1 MKKLLITTTILL
13 SATVLVACSNNQ
25 SNSEASS
32 EQPKTEQKNTTSTDT
47 KSKVDNSKYDE
58 LISEIKSKL
67 DPEST
72 GAINVKIQNNVV
84 DSDSSEPHDTIMILL
99 TGTAKDSAKE
109 SLDAVNSNSA
119 TTDQNN
125 AITLIRMAISEFAKK
140 LPDDN
145 TTLSL
150 GYEKSADQYDL
161 IAKSSKQ
168 KDIIPVGEIIVQ

>member
-1 MKKLLITTTILL
+1 MKKLLITSAILL

-25 SNSEASS
+25 SATKDSS

-47 KSKVDNSKYDE
+47 KAKVDNSKYDE

-72 GAINVKIQNNVV
+72 GAISVKIKNDVI
-84 DSDSSEPHDTIMILL
+84 DSDSSEPHDTIMVLL

-109 SLDAVNSNSA
+109 ALDAVNSNSA

-125 AITLIRMAISEFAKK
+125 AITLIRMSISEFAKK

-168 KDIIPVGEIIVQ
+168 KDIIPVGKIIVQ

>member
-1 MKKLLITTTILL
+1 MKKLLSTSAILL

-25 SNSEASS
+25 STTKDSS
-32 EQPKTEQKNTTSTDT
+32 EQPKTEQKSTTSTDT
-47 KSKVDNSKYDE
+47 KAKADNSKYDE

-99 TGTAKDSAKE
+99 TGTAKDSAKKA
-109 SLDAVNSNSA
+109 LDAVDSNSA

-125 AITLIRMAISEFAKK
+125 AITLIRMTVSEYAKK

>member
-1 MKKLLITTTILL
+1 MKKLLTTTTILL

-25 SNSEASS
+25 STSKDNT
-32 EQPKTEQKNTTSTDT
+32 EQPKTEQRNTTSTDT
-47 KSKVDNSKYDE
+47 KAKVDNSKYDE

-84 DSDSSEPHDTIMILL
+84 DSESSEPHDTIMILI
-99 TGTAKDSAKE
+99 TGTAKDKAKE
-109 SLDAVNSNSA
+109 ALGAVQSNSA
-119 TTDQNN
+119 TTDQKN
-125 AITLIRMAISEFAKK
+125 AITLLRMSISEFAKK
-140 LPDDN
+140 LPDEN
-145 TTLSL
+145 ATLSL

-168 KDIIPVGEIIVQ
+168 KDIIPVGEIIVE

>member
-1 MKKLLITTTILL
+1 MKKLLTTTTILL

-25 SNSEASS
+25 STSKDNT

-47 KSKVDNSKYDE
+47 KAKVDNSKYDE

-72 GAINVKIQNNVV
+72 GAISVKIQNNVI
-84 DSDSSEPHDTIMILL
+84 DSDSSEPHDTIMILI
-99 TGTAKDSAKE
+99 TGTAKDKAKE
-109 SLDAVNSNSA
+109 ALGAVQSNSA
-119 TTDQNN
+119 TTDQKN
-125 AITLIRMAISEFAKK
+125 AITLLRMSISEFAKK
-140 LPDDN
+140 LPDEN
-145 TTLSL
+145 ATLSL

>member
-1 MKKLLITTTILL
+1 MKKLLSTSAILL

-25 SNSEASS
+25 STTKDSS
-32 EQPKTEQKNTTSTDT
+32 EQPKMEQKNTTSTNVKT
-47 KSKVDNSKYDE
+47 KVDNSKYDN

-67 DPEST
+67 APEST
-72 GAINVKIQNNVV
+72 GAISVKIQNNVI

-99 TGTAKDSAKE
+99 TGTAKDSAKK

-125 AITLIRMAISEFAKK
+125 AITLIRMTVSEYAKK

-168 KDIIPVGEIIVQ
+168 KDFIPIGELIVN

>member
-1 MKKLLITTTILL
+1 MKKALITSAILL
-13 SATVLVACSNNQ
+13 STTVLVACSNNQ
-25 SNSEASS
+25 STSKNNT
-32 EQPKTEQKNTTSTDT
+32 EQPKTEQKNTTSTNT
-47 KSKVDNSKYDE
+47 KAKVDNSKYDN

-72 GAINVKIQNNVV
+72 GAISVKIKNDVI

-125 AITLIRMAISEFAKK
+125 AITLIRMTVSEYAKK

>member
-1 MKKLLITTTILL
+1 MKKLLTTTTILL
-13 SATVLVACSNNQ
+13 SATALVACSNNQ
-25 SNSEASS
+25 SISKGSS

-72 GAINVKIQNNVV
+72 GAINVKIQNNVI

-99 TGTAKDSAKE
+99 TGTAKDSAKK

-125 AITLIRMAISEFAKK
+125 AITLIRMTVSEYAKK

-168 KDIIPVGEIIVQ
+168 KDIIPVGEIIVE